1 MDGATST
8 ERVRKSAARALGAG
22 LALFSA
28 LAALEEVL
36 ENEAANHAALH
47 RDLENE
53 RAKRSAAV
61 REKKQNSASNLCS
74 C

>member
-1 MDGATST
+1 M
-8 ERVRKSAARALGAG
+8 
-22 LALFSA
+22 ALFSA